1 MAIVIVMPI
10 AISYT
15 KSRCIDCRE
24 RTPGESAIW
33 MRIGELR
40 RSFVADEEKGTS
52 ARWKR
57 KEETAYGHVLK

>member
-24 RTPGESAIW
+24 RTPGRA
-33 MRIGELR
+33 RFGGERR